1 MRTAMKICFKEPLK
15 DIVTTQHNCSTEAL
29 CHSSAS
35 NLCRDL
41 HVGNKALRFI
51 LKDIGGCA
59 DQTQVMGEHG

>member
-15 DIVTTQHNCSTEAL
+15 DIVTTQHNSSTETL

-41 HVGNKALRFI
+41 HVENKALRFI